1 MIFGRYRRASR
12 RDQEKTEKEGGFS
25 YRLCRGLA
33 GRSARAES
41 HVQSSLSSVFA
52 MGRAASLASPVS
64 TAFVFR
70 CAIRLTAVV
79 ANRHLPAELATDL
92 VREQSPHRRKM
103 IAVIGWHGSPP
114 HSQANGPIFDPR
126 LKFHFDSPKPLVKRF
141 SINNKKS
148 IACGIKLVK

>member
-1 MIFGRYRRASR
+1 M
-12 RDQEKTEKEGGFS
+12 
-25 YRLCRGLA
+25 
-33 GRSARAES
+33 
-41 HVQSSLSSVFA
+41 FA
-52 MGRAASLASPVS
+52 MGRAASLASPVG

-114 HSQANGPIFDPR
+114 HSQAGAKRICLTVATLLPNNLG
-126 LKFHFDSPKPLVKRF
+126 LKFHFDSPKPLVRRF